1 MQQEKRADSPE
12 VISMEE
18 YLTKRK
24 KIKEKEQKQRKGE
37 KKIIPANRMWM
48 LAELYV

>member
-1 MQQEKRADSPE
+1 MQYKPSYPE

-18 YLTKRK
+18 YLKKRK
-24 KIKEKEQKQRKGE
+24 KIREKEQK
-37 KKIIPANRMWM
+37 KKRDSIRDENQTWI